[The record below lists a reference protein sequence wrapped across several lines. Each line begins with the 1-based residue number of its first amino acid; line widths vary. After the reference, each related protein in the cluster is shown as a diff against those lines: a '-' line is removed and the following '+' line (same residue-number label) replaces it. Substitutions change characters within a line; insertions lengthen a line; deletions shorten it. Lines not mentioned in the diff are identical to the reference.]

1 MHDMTQDCKLIM
13 ALQCCAQDFTMAEW
27 TVKCSIWTVTVTATE
42 TQYCILKM
50 QWCVSVVVAIP
61 SWGWT

>member
-27 TVKCSIWTVTVTATE
+27 TVKCSI
-42 TQYCILKM
+42 
-50 QWCVSVVVAIP
+50 
-61 SWGWT
+61 